1 MIPPRSGLMRALTE
15 ELPLKVVSL
24 VIAVTLFV
32 IVRSDK
38 DAATG
43 AYVKVIYTL
52 PEGRVLVSDP
62 VAEVRVG
69 VRGPWTRLSRFDER
83 NVEAIRVDLA
93 DAKDGVFHFDES
105 MVKLPPG
112 LRVASITPPEVKL
125 VFEPRAMKEIPVHP
139 VLDGQPADGF
149 RVAKVT
155 SQPTSVHLEG
165 PKSVI
170 DALLQVNTRP
180 VKVAGAKQPV
190 LAEVLLENEP
200 PHTRYLESKSAVV
213 HAEIQPAIV
222 ERTFDDVAVRVIGLL
237 RLEGV
242 VDPSR
247 VRVILRGPSDL
258 VLHLARE
265 AIDVQIDAQL
275 LDSRPPAKL
284 LRNLTVTG
292 VPQGVAAELS
302 PDTVML
308 STHRRRD

>member
-1 MIPPRSGLMRALTE
+1 MTPRSLFARALTE

-24 VIAVTLFV
+24 IIAITLFV

-83 NVEAIRVDLA
+83 NVEAIRVDLN
-93 DAKDGVFHFDES
+93 DAKDGVLHFDES

-125 VFEPRAMKEIPVHP
+125 AFETRAVREVPVHP

-149 RVAKVT
+149 RVTKVT
-155 SQPTSVHLEG
+155 SQPATIHVEG

-170 DALLQVNTRP
+170 DTLPQVNTRP
-180 VKVAGAKQPV
+180 VKVTGAKQPV
-190 LAEVLLENEP
+190 LGEVMLENEP
-200 PHTRYLESKSAVV
+200 SHTRYVEGKTAVV

-222 ERTFDDVAVRVIGLL
+222 ERTFDEVPVKLLGLS
-237 RLEGV
+237 RLDGTT
-242 VDPSR
+242 DPSK

-258 VLHLARE
+258 VLNLARD
-265 AIDVQIDAQL
+265 AIVVQIDAQL
-275 LDSRPPAKL
+275 LDNRPPSKM

-292 VPQGVAAELS
+292 MPPGVAAELS
-302 PDTVML
+302 PDSVML
-308 STHRRRD
+308 TTHRRRE